1 MSDTYVTMKVREA
14 LAGAQGSRSQALR
27 LLVAWALADE
37 QLLRGLCKPFLPA
50 IAGSAIERIA
60 RGTGAP
66 ASSPVRSTGA
76 KSPTKRKLSPQ
87 VLDAIISRMGQSG
100 PGPMQLGQGPDAPGA
115 DDPPHQADALK
126 TLAAAFKQ
134 RR

>member
-1 MSDTYVTMKVREA
+1 MSDTYVTMKAREA
-14 LAGAQGSRSQALR
+14 LASAQGSRSQALR

-37 QLLRGLCKPFLPA
+37 QLMRGLCKPFLPA

-60 RGTGAP
+60 RGSGAP
-66 ASSPVRSTGA
+66 AAPVRSAPAKPGA
-76 KSPTKRKLSPQ
+76 KRKLSPQ
-87 VLDAIISRMGQSG
+87 VLDAIINRMGQ
-100 PGPMQLGQGPDAPGA
+100 PGAGTMQLGNAPDAPGA
-115 DDPPHQADALK
+115 DDPPQQADALK

>member
-1 MSDTYVTMKVREA
+1 MSDTYVTMKAKEA
-14 LAGAQGSRSQALR
+14 LASAQGSRSQALR

-66 ASSPVRSTGA
+66 APAPVRTAGA
-76 KSPTKRKLSPQ
+76 KPAAKRKLSPQ
-87 VLDAIISRMGQSG
+87 VLDAIINRMGQ
-100 PGPMQLGQGPDAPGA
+100 PGAAPMRLGNAPDAPGA
-115 DDPPHQADALK
+115 DEPPQQADAMK